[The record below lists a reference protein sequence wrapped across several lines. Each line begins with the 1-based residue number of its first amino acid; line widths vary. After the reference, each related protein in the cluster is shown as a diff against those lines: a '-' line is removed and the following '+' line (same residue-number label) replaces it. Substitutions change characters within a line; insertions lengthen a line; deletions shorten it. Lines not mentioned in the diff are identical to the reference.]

1 MWYNAFMEN
10 ETLEA
15 VLKASGSQLALFLTT
30 LVFGIISIK
39 LFIKLLKR
47 ILLISS
53 MDNAVVRFFTHGIE
67 IILSVLLVLYDLSLL
82 NIPLTSMIAVISAF
96 GVAIGLAIQDSIA
109 NVANG
114 LIMIGTRPFKVGDY
128 VQIGSDEGRIEELGL
143 MNTMLSTIDNKK
155 LILPNRLV
163 STSRILNYNTNPIR
177 RIDLYFSVDYD
188 TDVDKALVTTK
199 SACLSCKKVLR
210 TPAPRIELYDMA
222 SSSLTISAWCWIDSH
237 DYYDAFFEIKKAVW
251 DAYKENR
258 ITIPFDQ
265 IVISERSGGT
275 TRKKTQTVR
284 QKTAGDAA
292 KSDGTGR

>member
-1 MWYNAFMEN
+1 MCYNAFMEN

-143 MNTMLSTIDNKK
+143 MNTILSTVDNKK
-155 LILPNRLV
+155 LILPNRHV

-177 RIDLYFSVDYD
+177 RIDLYFSVDYE
-188 TDVDKALVTTK
+188 TDVDKALEATK
-199 SACLSCKKVLR
+199 SACLSCRKVLR
-210 TPAPRIELYDMA
+210 SPAPRIELYDMA

-251 DAYKENR
+251 NAYKESR

-265 IVISERSGGT
+265 LVISERPGGT
-275 TRKKTQTVR
+275 SRKRTQVVR
-284 QKTAGDAA
+284 QKSGDVV
-292 KSDGTGR
+292 KSGETGR